1 MAERCAIGVDLGGTN
16 VFAALVDQNGKMI
29 ATEKRETRAVE
40 GPDSVL
46 GRMFEI
52 VRRLMAKAEGREVLG
67 IGLGIPGLLD
77 RAAGK
82 SIESPNLRWRNV
94 AVVEPFRRE
103 FGLPV
108 EMDNDVRVHAV
119 GESLFGAGRGHRHFL
134 LITLGTGIGSGI
146 VLDGQLYRGPT
157 GLAGEFGHQTIL
169 PDGPLCGCGNKG
181 CLESLAAGPAIARRA
196 REMVTAYNGDTRL
209 RSLPLEAITARTV
222 AEAAHA
228 GDHLAQRIYDEVAED
243 LGHALANYF
252 NLMGPEL
259 VIVGGGIA
267 AAGSVLF
274 EPLHRYTV
282 ERVMVPVRPMVR
294 IIPAQLGEEAGPVG
308 AAAMVPGLATQ

>member
-16 VFAALVDQNGKMI
+16 IFAALVDQDGRML
-29 ATEKRETRAVE
+29 ATDKRETLAAEGSDAV
-40 GPDSVL
+40 L
-46 GRMFEI
+46 ARMFDI
-52 VRRLMAKAEGREVLG
+52 VRGLLAKAEGRQVLG

-82 SIESPNLRWRNV
+82 SIESPNLGWRGV
-94 AVVEPFRRE
+94 AVAEPFRRE

-108 EMDNDVRVHAV
+108 EMDNDVRVHAM
-119 GESLFGAGRGHRHFL
+119 GELLFGAGRGHRHFM

-146 VLDGQLYRGPT
+146 VLDGELYRGPT

-169 PDGPLCGCGNKG
+169 RDGPLCGCGNHG
-181 CLESLAAGPAIARRA
+181 CIESLAAGPAIARRA
-196 REMVTAYNGDTRL
+196 RAAVDAYDGDTSL
-209 RSLPLEAITARTV
+209 RALPPERITARTV
-222 AEAAHA
+222 AEAAHQ
-228 GDHLAQRIYDEVAED
+228 GDRLAQRVYDEVGED

-274 EPLHRYTV
+274 DPMHRSTRQ
-282 ERVMVPVRPMVR
+282 RVMVPVKPLVK

-308 AAAMVPGLATQ
+308 AAAMISGLARR